1 MNREDFVK
9 ALKSEEKKETQK
21 VERNPYDQNALEQHI
36 SSYGFNIEATP
47 KLSELAKLLS
57 KNEVLDEKEGLTKD
71 ESHDIL
77 EDTRKVVEVEKKLPH
92 DIDIQAIRKLIQ
104 KHKGI

>member
-9 ALKSEEKKETQK
+9 ALKSEETKETKK
-21 VERNPYDQNALEQHI
+21 VERNPYDQQALEKHI
-36 SSYGFNIEATP
+36 SGYGFDIESTP

-77 EDTRKVVEVEKKLPH
+77 EDTRKVVEVEKSLPH
-92 DIDIQAIRKLIQ
+92 DIDIQAIRRIIQ
-104 KHKGI
+104 KYKGN